1 MHRHRKRVIL
11 SPQAKNL
18 VVQERSR
25 HAAEILQDVKDDTL
39 GVSR

>member
-1 MHRHRKRVIL
+1 MHRDRKRVIL

-18 VVQERSR
+18 VVQQRSR
-25 HAAEILQDVKDDTL
+25 HAAEILHDVQDDTS